1 VHNEEVNMRATVTIE
16 KNVLDMLLRETK
28 SKSKASAVRIAVN
41 EYLKK
46 KKAEKIKSMKGLL
59 EFDMTAQEV
68 RHYER

>member
-1 VHNEEVNMRATVTIE
+1 MMVKRKIAGRANPVNRFQS
-16 KNVLDMLLRETK
+16 L